1 MGKKKDNTVWKT
13 KPETQEV
20 KDLKNFRYEKDPRL
34 PFIFANRKQ
43 DYAESYDNPLGA
55 YTTPMV
61 RDQAVRANNAK
72 LDQEYAAAS
81 AAENAQSNNIRLGQ
95 LTSIADRMSPQLVQ
109 KTGGFNW
116 GAALGAAAGIGTGLM
131 TAGAGTPAATL

>member
-43 DYAESYDNPLGA
+43 QYAESYDNQLGA

-81 AAENAQSNNIRLGQ
+81 AAENAQGNNIRLGQ
-95 LTSIADRMSPQLVQ
+95 LTSVADMMSPQLVQ

-116 GAALGAAAGIGTGLM
+116 GGLLSSGIG
-131 TAGAGTPAATL
+131 AGAS